1 MHASAASASAAS
13 ARPAALG
20 YHGGETEDAQTRTE
34 SGVVQDRSIGEILR
48 QLRHLT
54 DEQVGK
60 VVALQRE
67 RDLKFGE
74 AAVTLGFVSTED
86 VLWALSQQF
95 HYPYAAETG
104 QKLNPELV
112 VANQPFS
119 QRAEAFRAIRSQ
131 LMMRLFNG
139 QDPMRRALAV
149 VSPDSGD
156 GKTYFAANTAVAF
169 SQLGARTLLI
179 DADMRNPRQHQVFDI
194 DNGNGLSGILSG
206 REAHNVI
213 HNVRDLPSLFVMP
226 VGTVPPNPLELV
238 ERPAFNLLMR
248 ELLNKFDHIVV
259 DTPAAVHGSDAGV
272 IAAKCGAAI
281 VIARKDRTRA
291 AMLQEFVGLLGQSP
305 ARLGGVV
312 MNEY

>member
-20 YHGGETEDAQTRTE
+20 YHGVETEDAQPRTE

>member
-1 MHASAASASAAS
+1 MHASAASAAS
-13 ARPAALG
+13 ARPASLG
-20 YHGGETEDAQTRTE
+20 YQGVEAEDARSHDQ
-34 SGVVQDRSIGEILR
+34 SSVVQDRSIGEILR
-48 QLRHLT
+48 QLRHLN

-156 GKTYFAANTAVAF
+156 GKTYFAANIAVAF

-179 DADMRNPRQHQVFDI
+179 DADMRNSRQHQVFDI

-248 ELLNKFDHIVV
+248 ELSTKFDHIVV

>member
-1 MHASAASASAAS
+1 MRPVVFCLIALLAIASFSATAA
-13 ARPAALG
+13 
-20 YHGGETEDAQTRTE
+20 AQ
-34 SGVVQDRSIGEILR
+34 
-48 QLRHLT
+48 
-54 DEQVGK
+54 
-60 VVALQRE
+60 QR
-67 RDLKFGE
+67 RLLY
-74 AAVTLGFVSTED
+74 AAVPG
-86 VLWALSQQF
+86 
-95 HYPYAAETG
+95 
-104 QKLNPELV
+104 
-112 VANQPFS
+112 
-119 QRAEAFRAIRSQ
+119 IRNY
-131 LMMRLFNG
+131 LEYG
-139 QDPMRRALAV
+139 
-149 VSPDSGD
+149 GH
-156 GKTYFAANTAVAF
+156 G
-169 SQLGARTLLI
+169 LL
-179 DADMRNPRQHQVFDI
+179 VFDI

>member
-1 MHASAASASAAS
+1 MHASAASAAS

-20 YHGGETEDAQTRTE
+20 YHGVEAEDAQTRPQ
-34 SGVVQDRSIGEILR
+34 SGVVQDRSIGDILR

-54 DEQVGK
+54 DDQVGK
-60 VVALQRE
+60 VLALQRD

>member
-1 MHASAASASAAS
+1 MQSSGPASAA
-13 ARPAALG
+13 RPVSLG
-20 YHGGETEDAQTRTE
+20 YDATQAATEDATPRN
-34 SGVVQDRSIGEILR
+34 GVVQDRSIGDILR
-48 QLRHLT
+48 QLRDLT
-54 DEQVGK
+54 DEQIGK
-60 VVALQRE
+60 VLKLQQE

-74 AAVTLGFVSTED
+74 AAVSLGLVRTED

-119 QRAEAFRAIRSQ
+119 QRAEAFRATRSQ
-131 LMMRLFNG
+131 LMMRIFNG
-139 QDPMRRALAV
+139 QDPIRRALAV

-156 GKTYFAANTAVAF
+156 GKTYFASNIAVAF

-179 DADMRNPRQHQVFDI
+179 DADMRSPRQHQVFDI

-206 REAHNVI
+206 RDASNVI

-238 ERPAFNLLMR
+238 ERPAFSLLMR
-248 ELLNKFDHIVV
+248 ELLGKFDHIVV

>member
-1 MHASAASASAAS
+1 
-13 ARPAALG
+13 
-20 YHGGETEDAQTRTE
+20 
-34 SGVVQDRSIGEILR
+34 
-48 QLRHLT
+48 
-54 DEQVGK
+54 
-60 VVALQRE
+60 
-67 RDLKFGE
+67 
-74 AAVTLGFVSTED
+74 
-86 VLWALSQQF
+86 
-95 HYPYAAETG
+95 
-104 QKLNPELV
+104 
-112 VANQPFS
+112 
-119 QRAEAFRAIRSQ
+119 
-131 LMMRLFNG
+131 MMRLFNG
-139 QDPMRRALAV
+139 QDPARRALAV

-156 GKTYFAANTAVAF
+156 GKTYFAANIAVAF

-194 DNGNGLSGILSG
+194 ENGNGLSGILSG
-206 REAHNVI
+206 REAHHVI
-213 HNVRDLPSLFVMP
+213 HNVRDLPSLFVLP

-291 AMLQEFVGLLGQSP
+291 AMLHEFVGLLGQSP